1 MNEWMYYGLI
11 EALFISLKDLLV
23 TSLIKKY
30 NYIDLVITSNI
41 IIFIFTIIYLIY
53 SKQKINKIE
62 IKDIFKMILE
72 IFLIYLIINPSI
84 YKSIKKSTNTGNAKG
99 IINLNSAITFILAII
114 FFNSEKNYRNM
125 VIMISIIILSLLLK

>member
-11 EALFISLKDLLV
+11 AALFISLKDLLV